1 MDQRAR
7 DLTEMDSRLFA
18 KKGAIDSLHQTIAE
32 NFYPER
38 ATFTQTITLSEEFAS
53 HLTDFYPVL
62 VRREL
67 ADQIGS
73 MTRPQDRP
81 WFKASVGQ
89 KKIQRDSGA
98 QEFLEFMTDTQ
109 RAMLYSRDSGFR
121 RAAKELENDYA
132 TFGMGYVSVS
142 YTRDRSNLNYKSH
155 HPKDCA
161 GAENGDGVVDH
172 VHRKCD
178 MTARS
183 LLSQF
188 GEEKLPPIV
197 KEAIKAKEYDK
208 EFKVRHI
215 FVPLDKY
222 EPSRKFPK
230 WAKWADIYLC
240 EGKILRETPSATFDY
255 VVPRWQTVSGSFYAF
270 SPSTIVALPQARM
283 LQRMMSTLIEAGE
296 KRVDPPLVATADA
309 VTSPISLVSGGITY
323 LDAEYDERLGA
334 GIRALDLGKDVGL
347 GEALVR
353 DQRSLLADA
362 FFINKLAP
370 LANRDKEV
378 TAYEASQVVQEY
390 IRSALPLFEPIE
402 DEWTGALLDVSTQK
416 IMRAGGF
423 GPTDASG
430 IPVNMPD
437 SLLGSEIEFEFNNAL
452 TEARE
457 RQTVDAFME
466 SAQLINVA
474 AQMDQGAPQEVN
486 MRDMFRDSF
495 GAVPGGK
502 VDWLNSTEDAT
513 TGREAL
519 AEQAQAQEAMNEVAT
534 GAEVVKGVAEAAQ
547 AVNAA

>member
-7 DLTEMDSRLFA
+7 DLTEMDDRLFK

-38 ATFTQTITLSEEFAS
+38 ATFTQSITLSEEFAS

-81 WFKASVGQ
+81 WFKASVGR
-89 KKIQRDSGA
+89 KEVQRDSA
-98 QEFLEFMTDTQ
+98 AREFLEFMTDTQ

-121 RAAKELENDYA
+121 RAAKELDNDYA

-142 YTRDRSNLNYKSH
+142 YTRNRSNLNYKSH

-183 LLSQF
+183 LLAQF
-188 GEEKLPPIV
+188 GEDKLPPVV
-197 KEAIKAKEYDK
+197 KEAIKAREYDK

-240 EGKILRETPSATFDY
+240 EGKILKESPSATFDY
-255 VVPRWQTVSGSFYAF
+255 VVPRWQTVSSHFYAF
-270 SPSTIVALPQARM
+270 SPATIVALPQARM
-283 LQRMMSTLIEAGE
+283 LQRMMATLIEAGE
-296 KRVDPPLVATADA
+296 KRVDPPLIATADA

-334 GIRALDLGKDVGL
+334 GLRPLDLGKDVGL

-402 DEWTGALLDVSTQK
+402 DEWTGALLDLSTQK

-466 SAQLINVA
+466 SSQLIRVA
-474 AQMDQGAPQEVN
+474 AEMDPGARQEVN

-502 VDWLNSTEDAT
+502 VDWLNSSEDAAA
-513 TGREAL
+513 GREAL
-519 AEQAQAQEAMNEVAT
+519 AEQAQGQEAIEEVAT
-534 GAEVVKGVAEAAQ
+534 GADVVKRVAEAAQ
-547 AVNAA
+547 AVEAA

>member
-1 MDQRAR
+1 MEQRAR
-7 DLTEMDSRLFA
+7 DLTEMDNRLFA

-73 MTRPQDRP
+73 MTRPQDRE
-81 WFKASVGQ
+81 WFKASVGR
-89 KKIQRDSGA
+89 KEIQRDSAA
-98 QEFLEFMTDTQ
+98 QEFLEFMTNTQ

-142 YTRDRSNLNYKSH
+142 YTRNRSNLNYKSH

-161 GAENGDGVVDH
+161 GEENGDGVTDH

-178 MTARS
+178 MKARS
-183 LLSQF
+183 ILSQF
-188 GEEKLPPIV
+188 GEDKLPPNV
-197 KEAIKAKEYDK
+197 RRAIKAKEYDK

-215 FVPLDKY
+215 FIPLDKY
-222 EPSRKFPK
+222 EPGRKFPK

-240 EGKILRETPSATFDY
+240 EGRILQENPSATFDY
-255 VVPRWQTVSGSFYAF
+255 VVPRWQTVSGHFYAF
-270 SPSTIVALPQARM
+270 SPATIVALPQARM
-283 LQRMMSTLIEAGE
+283 LQRMMATLIEAGE
-296 KRVDPPLVATADA
+296 LRVAPPLVATADA
-309 VTSPISLVSGGITY
+309 VTSPISLTSAGITY

-334 GIRALDLGKDVGL
+334 GLRAMDLGKDVGL
-347 GEALVR
+347 GEALIR

-390 IRSALPLFEPIE
+390 IRAALPLFEPIE
-402 DEWTGALLDVSTQK
+402 DEWTGALLNLSTQK
-416 IMRAGGF
+416 TMRAGGF

-430 IPVNMPD
+430 VPINMPD

-457 RQTVDAFME
+457 RQTIDAFAE
-466 SAQLINVA
+466 SSQLIGAA
-474 AQMDQGAPQEVN
+474 AQMDPGITQEVN
-486 MRDMFRDSF
+486 LRDMFRDSF

-502 VDWLNSTEDAT
+502 SDWLNSDEEAQQGRAT
-513 TGREAL
+513 L
-519 AEQAQAQEAMNEVAT
+519 AEQAEAQQMIDEVAT
-534 GAEVVKGVAEAAQ
+534 GADVVQRVAEAAQ
-547 AVNAA
+547 AVDAA